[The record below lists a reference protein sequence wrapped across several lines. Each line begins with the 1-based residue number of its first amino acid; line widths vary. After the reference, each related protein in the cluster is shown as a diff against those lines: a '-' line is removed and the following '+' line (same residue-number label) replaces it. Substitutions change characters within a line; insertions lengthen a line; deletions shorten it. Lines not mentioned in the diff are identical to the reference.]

1 MNTFTAWTRI
11 EENIL
16 KEFYGRP
23 EYTMDRLQE
32 LLPNRSAGAI
42 ENRAKALRLL
52 DPTKR
57 LLQEA
62 KAQAQESVGYR
73 PSGSFLKTSGGS
85 KTIEELES
93 ELTERKLVL
102 EIETA
107 ERQLELFEQT
117 AIRSKRN
124 FTAELVRERSKL
136 TSRVSQLRLRLFKVR
151 LENA

>member
-1 MNTFTAWTRI
+1 MNTFTTWTRV

-16 KEFYGRP
+16 KEFYGRS

-42 ENRAKALRLL
+42 QNRAKALGLL
-52 DPTKR
+52 DPAKR

-62 KAQAQESVGYR
+62 KQAAQCGAGI
-73 PSGSFLKTSGGS
+73 GNSFLGIAPHKTM
-85 KTIEELES
+85 TIERLET
-93 ELTERKLVL
+93 ELTERKLAL

-107 ERQLELFEQT
+107 EKQLEIFEQN
-117 AIRSKRN
+117 AIRNKREFN
-124 FTAELVRERSKL
+124 EAIVKERARL
-136 TSRVSQLRLRLFKVR
+136 TSRVSQLKLRLFKAR